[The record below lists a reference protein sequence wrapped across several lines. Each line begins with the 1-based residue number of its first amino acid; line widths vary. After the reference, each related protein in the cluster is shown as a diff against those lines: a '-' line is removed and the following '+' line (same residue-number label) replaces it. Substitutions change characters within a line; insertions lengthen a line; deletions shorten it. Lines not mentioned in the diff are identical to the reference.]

1 MENFIISGGDFALV
15 RMMGGRG
22 RGRDKCGVNNLLGQ
36 FHYAFQHMGE
46 RIGFFLNN
54 EFEWTALKRVS
65 QFSQSMQSFNYWDS
79 IVLVLYYY

>member
-1 MENFIISGGDFALV
+1 
-15 RMMGGRG
+15 MMGGRG

-65 QFSQSMQSFNYWDS
+65 QFSQSMKSFNYWDS
-79 IVLVLYYY
+79 IVLVYCITIDFGLMSLDGIS